1 MKARDHR
8 ITLHMTWL
16 QFTCCPLLLLLMLN
30 LPGCASTQG
39 PEKTVAPQTN
49 EPAVARVE
57 EAFTESW
64 KQGMEAFQG
73 ENYNAAASLFEVLSE
88 NTTHEA
94 SRQRALFALAATRL
108 ILADNPEEYTQAM
121 RVWELWS
128 RKHPPASEG
137 EDPTM
142 LTPFLERLVPPGA
155 RRTSTPAE
163 SPPKPHKH
171 VERSNIYNSYM
182 VCKDLLRTREKE
194 LERVKASIGAKDREI
209 RKLKKQI
216 TSLEEIH
223 LKFQEKKQ
231 EITSP

>member
-8 ITLHMTWL
+8 ITLHMAWL
-16 QFTCCPLLLLLMLN
+16 QFTFCPLLLLLMLN
-30 LPGCASTQG
+30 LPGCASTQR
-39 PEKTVAPQTN
+39 PEKTAVPQTS
-49 EPAVARVE
+49 ESAVARVE
-57 EAFTESW
+57 EGFTESW
-64 KQGMEAFQG
+64 KQGMEAFHR
-73 ENYNAAASLFEVLSE
+73 EDYNAAASLFEVLSE
-88 NTTHEA
+88 SAPHEA
-94 SRQRALFALAATRL
+94 NRQRALYALAATRL

-121 RVWELWS
+121 GVWELWS
-128 RKHPPASEG
+128 RKHLPESEG
-137 EDPTM
+137 EDPAM

-155 RRTSTPAE
+155 PQTSTVAE
-163 SPPKPHKH
+163 TPPKPHKH

-182 VCKDLLRTREKE
+182 VCKELLRTREKE
-194 LERVKASIGAKDREI
+194 LERMKASIGAKDREI